1 MLVSLSLWVCWLW
14 RLKNW
19 IEAVW
24 CQTGGLQMPVRLRAA
39 RSPSFWQSIYSE
51 SMSWVKA
58 CTSGCSS
65 AQHRGGPRGQP
76 HSRNAV
82 MQMNP
87 PTLKQLLEFLCLL
100 FGLLSLSLSL
110 NFSRFLPTFPSLHL
124 CLFSFPKRSLSLSL
138 SPVIHKVIWRDI
150 QSFLN
155 WPASLSPQ

>member
-1 MLVSLSLWVCWLW
+1 
-14 RLKNW
+14 
-19 IEAVW
+19 
-24 CQTGGLQMPVRLRAA
+24 
-39 RSPSFWQSIYSE
+39 
-51 SMSWVKA
+51 MSWVKA

-100 FGLLSLSLSL
+100 FGLLSLSL
-110 NFSRFLPTFPSLHL
+110 NFSRFLPTFPSLYL

-138 SPVIHKVIWRDI
+138 PCYSQSHLTRHSKLFKLTSVIV
-150 QSFLN
+150 
-155 WPASLSPQ
+155 PAVKWEGGEGDGDGGKSVKKSGLKYTPLRK